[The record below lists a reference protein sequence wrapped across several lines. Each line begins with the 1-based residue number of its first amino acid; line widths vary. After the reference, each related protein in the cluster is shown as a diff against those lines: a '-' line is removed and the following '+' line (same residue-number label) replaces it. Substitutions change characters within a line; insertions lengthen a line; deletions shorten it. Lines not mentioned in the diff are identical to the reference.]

1 MNTFNL
7 TLDLAKAKQRQQQT
21 IFVRQGDQNGTTI
34 VATITD
40 HGVAASTT
48 GLTARFS
55 MRLPDGTHYYRKD
68 ASLSG
73 NVATVTIDEAQA
85 ASAVGRTDVSY
96 FQLLQGST
104 VVASTE
110 SFTVIVLPDA
120 LADATVPESYDS
132 AIQEAIDNAN
142 EAAEEAREAA
152 GGTPPPAKL
161 GIGYGTCT
169 TAEAT
174 KAKVSSI
181 SNYTLTAGGIVAI
194 KFSHAVPAGS
204 TLNITSKGAKAIYH
218 KGAAIASGVIKAGD
232 TATFIYSTQ
241 YHLLSIDRW
250 GSDIGTLA
258 ARLDALVDG
267 DGVSY

>member
-1 MNTFNL
+1 MNTFDL
-7 TLDLAKAKQRQQQT
+7 TLDLGKRGPFQSVP
-21 IFVRQGDQNGTTI
+21 IRQGDKNGTI
-34 VATITD
+34 IRATITD
-40 HGVAASTT
+40 HGVAVSTS
-48 GLTARFS
+48 GLTARFV
-55 MRLPDGTHYYRKD
+55 MRLPDNEHYYRET
-68 ASLSG
+68 ATLSG
-73 NVATVTIDEAQA
+73 STATVTIDEAQA
-85 ASAVGRTDVSY
+85 ASAAGRTDVAY
-96 FQLLQGST
+96 FQLLQGT
-104 VVASTE
+104 DVIASTE
-110 SFTVIVLPDA
+110 SFTVVVLPDA

-142 EAAEEAREAA
+142 DAAEEAREA
-152 GGTPPPAKL
+152 TPPPAKL

-181 SNYTLTAGGIVAI
+181 SNYTLTVGGIVAI

-218 KGAAIASGVIKAGD
+218 KGAAIADGVIKAGD
-232 TATFIYSTQ
+232 TATFVYSTY
-241 YHLLSIDRW
+241 YHLISIDRW